1 MGHDMIQSVP
11 ENDKVQ
17 KQIKEMQLQ
26 IKEMQLQIK
35 EL

>member
-1 MGHDMIQSVP
+1 MGHDMTQSVP